1 MTSSLLAKGA
11 CLATLLLVSWG
22 SLPLRAGPPGV
33 VNLRSVV
40 VRKGILANGNPTD
53 VEIKEVVPALRM
65 GIDVPPSQAPEL
77 APVPELYAFERINHA
92 QDLTVEMAK
101 KLVCHAVQSK
111 VTKEIIQEMIQD
123 EKTFPA
129 RHRIWVR
136 YLVFITQSN
145 LKVMFV
151 DNNFEPEPPKGAM
164 AASTYFME
172 DGVWKPWVTD
182 VKKMLELTHAFSVG
196 DANNLKA
203 FFHEDK

>member
-1 MTSSLLAKGA
+1 M
-11 CLATLLLVSWG
+11 
-22 SLPLRAGPPGV
+22 PLRAGPPGV

-40 VRKGILANGNPTD
+40 VRKGILVNGNPTD

-123 EKTFPA
+123 EKAFPS
-129 RHRIWVR
+129 RYRLWVR
-136 YLVFITQSN
+136 YLVFITQGN
-145 LKVMFV
+145 LRAMPFRSTGKGIQALRAFV
-151 DNNFEPEPPKGAM
+151 FEPRRGRR
-164 AASTYFME
+164 
-172 DGVWKPWVTD
+172 
-182 VKKMLELTHAFSVG
+182 
-196 DANNLKA
+196 
-203 FFHEDK
+203 